1 MQSLP
6 TQLVRRFDVCAE
18 YDARLGRCDS
28 QENALSSTV
37 LAVVFFFSSAGV
49 FAQHTDMLAWYYDGL
64 GFKYRAAFL
73 FTFIACW
80 HAALCSLGIPLIM
93 YLYRTVRRHG

>member
-1 MQSLP
+1 
-6 TQLVRRFDVCAE
+6 
-18 YDARLGRCDS
+18 
-28 QENALSSTV
+28 V

-49 FAQHTDMLAWYYDGL
+49 FGEHANLLAWYYDDL
-64 GFKYRAAFL
+64 GIKYRAAFL

-93 YLYRTVRRHG
+93 YLYRTVRSHGCCNATFPLIVRVVLFRVPVLCRNGGGR